1 MKMTIHS
8 LAHLIFRETVIPI
21 LKAQNSKRLLSSF
34 VFMATFIEN
43 ILTKFCAHRDTLRPF
58 LDRACSLIQSDCF
71 TAGLIDLGL
80 LENPV
85 WDVQS

>member
-1 MKMTIHS
+1 
-8 LAHLIFRETVIPI
+8 
-21 LKAQNSKRLLSSF
+21 
-34 VFMATFIEN
+34 MATFIEN
-43 ILTKFCAHRDTLRPF
+43 VLTKFCAHRDTLRPF